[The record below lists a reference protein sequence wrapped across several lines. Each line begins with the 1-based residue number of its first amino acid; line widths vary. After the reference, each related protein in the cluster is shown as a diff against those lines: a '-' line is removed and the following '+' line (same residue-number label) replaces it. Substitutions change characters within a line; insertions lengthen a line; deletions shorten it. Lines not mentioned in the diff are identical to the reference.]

1 MRLRV
6 GIDVGGTFTDV
17 TAFDEAQG
25 ELVAV
30 RKYVSNPADPA
41 ALMET
46 ITQDL
51 ARDFGA
57 DSVSLILHG
66 STAALNTMLEGK
78 GVRVALLTTRGFR
91 DVYEIG
97 RQWRG
102 EEVFNIFA
110 PAPKMLLTRDRIFE
124 IRERLG
130 FQGEVIEPLHADDVA
145 DAVRKLKADG
155 VEAVAVCFL
164 FAYANPAHERAA
176 AEIISAIAP
185 ELYVSLSHEVN
196 PEWREYERT
205 ASTVANAYIG
215 PPVSRYLRTLE
226 DLSLRRFP
234 RSRALMMKSDGGA
247 ASARML
253 ANVPIQTVMSGP
265 VAGVIGGRHLGDVKG
280 IDNLITFDTGG
291 TSSDMAVLPGPPLFK
306 SEVTV
311 ARHPLRTH
319 TVDIET
325 IGAGGGSIAS
335 VQLGH
340 VLKVGPQSAGA
351 NPGPACYGRGGTEPT
366 LTDALVLLG
375 HLNPTAL
382 LEGAMPIA
390 SGQAHD
396 AVATHVAEPLGIS
409 PIEAAWGILRV
420 LATNVMVAMRTI
432 TVERGYDPR
441 EFTLVPFGGMGPT
454 IAGMIAAEL
463 GIGRILIPRDPGTFS
478 AHGMLV
484 TDVHQE
490 RSLTRITPVDG
501 TAPAELDAIFADME
515 AAALHDLMQEQFPRE
530 RLQTRRH
537 AGMRYRGQSYE
548 VAVPVPRLR
557 SAEDLADLV
566 RRFHDAHRRRYGHM
580 AQAEAVE
587 IVNFQVTGVGVI
599 PKPAMK
605 AFETTSAQAKPNGT
619 RQAYFNAG
627 DARGVPVYRRSTLQP
642 GMRIEGPA
650 IIEEKTST
658 TVLYPSQRAEVD
670 VYLNVEVELPDISV
684 PSRPSAR

>member
-17 TAFDEAQG
+17 TAFDEERG

-30 RKYVSNPADPA
+30 RKYLSDPA
-41 ALMET
+41 QPAAVMATVLE
-46 ITQDL
+46 DL

-57 DSVSLILHG
+57 NSVALMLHG
-66 STAALNTMLEGK
+66 STAALNTLLEGK
-78 GVRVALLTTRGFR
+78 GVRVGLLTTRGFR

-102 EEVFNIFA
+102 EDVFNLFA
-110 PAPKMLLTRDRIFE
+110 PAPRMLLTRDRIWE
-124 IRERLG
+124 VGERLG
-130 FQGEVIEPLHADDVA
+130 CQGEVIEPLNAEDVA
-145 DAVRKLKADG
+145 HAVRKLVAAG

-164 FAYANPAHERAA
+164 FAYANPAHEQAV
-176 AEIISAIAP
+176 AEIIRTIAP
-185 ELYVSLSHEVN
+185 GLYVSLSHAVN

-215 PPVSRYLRTLE
+215 PPVSHYLHALE
-226 DLSLRRFP
+226 ELALRRFP
-234 RSRALMMKSDGGA
+234 QSRTLMMKSDGGA
-247 ASARML
+247 ASAAML
-253 ANVPIQTVMSGP
+253 AGTPIQTVMSGP

-306 SEVTV
+306 SEVRV

-325 IGAGGGSIAS
+325 IGAGGGSIAA
-335 VQLGH
+335 VQLGG

-351 NPGPACYGRGGTEPT
+351 DPGPACYDRGGSEPT
-366 LTDALVLLG
+366 LTDALVVLG

-382 LEGAMPIA
+382 LDGAMPIA
-390 SGQAHD
+390 SAKARE
-396 AVATHVAEPLGIS
+396 AVVARVAEPLGLS
-409 PIEAAWGILRV
+409 ATEAAWGILRV

-454 IAGMIAAEL
+454 IAGLVAAEL

-484 TDVHQE
+484 TDVRQE
-490 RSLTRITPVDG
+490 RSLTRITPLDE
-501 TAPAELDAIFADME
+501 AAAAELDAIFARME
-515 AAALHDLMQEQFPRE
+515 AAAIEDLMQEQFPRE
-530 RLQTRRH
+530 RLETHRR

-548 VAVPVPRLR
+548 VTAPVPHLR
-557 SAEDLADLV
+557 GPMDVADLMQ
-566 RRFHDAHRRRYGHM
+566 RFHDAHRRRYGHM

-587 IVNFQVTGVGVI
+587 IVNFQVTAVGLI

-605 AFETTSAQAKPNGT
+605 TFAPPSAGPAQASPQAI
-619 RQAYFNAG
+619 RQAYFNG
-627 DARGVPVYRRSTLQP
+627 SDACDTPVWRRGALPP
-642 GMRIEGPA
+642 GARIEGPA

-658 TVLYPSQRAEVD
+658 TVLYPAQCATID
-670 VYLNVEVELPDISV
+670 PYLNIEIEVQS
-684 PSRPSAR
+684 

>member
-17 TAFDEAQG
+17 TAFDEDQG

-30 RKYVSNPADPA
+30 RKYVSDPA
-41 ALMET
+41 APAAVMET
-46 ITQDL
+46 ITRDL

-57 DSVSLILHG
+57 DLVSLILHG

-78 GVRVALLTTRGFR
+78 GVRVGLLTTRGFR

-110 PAPKMLLTRDRIFE
+110 PAPRMLLTRDCIFE
-124 IRERLG
+124 IGERLDAR
-130 FQGEVIEPLHADDVA
+130 GEVIEPLSRDDVA
-145 DAVRKLKADG
+145 DAVGKLVADG
-155 VEAVAVCFL
+155 IEAVAVCFL
-164 FAYANPAHERAA
+164 FAYANPAHEQAA
-176 AEIISAIAP
+176 AEIIRNGAP
-185 ELYVSLSHEVN
+185 GLYVSLSHEVN

-215 PPVSRYLRTLE
+215 PPVSRYLGTLE
-226 DLSLRRFP
+226 ELSLRRFP
-234 RSRALMMKSDGGA
+234 QSRALMMKSDGGA

-253 ANVPIQTVMSGP
+253 AQVPIQTVMSGP

-351 NPGPACYGRGGTEPT
+351 DPGPACYGRGGSEPT
-366 LTDALVLLG
+366 LTDALVVLG
-375 HLNPTAL
+375 HLNPAAL

-390 SGQAHD
+390 SAKAHA
-396 AVATHVAEPLGIS
+396 AVATRVAEPLGIS

-420 LATNVMVAMRTI
+420 LATNVMTAMRTI

-441 EFTLVPFGGMGPT
+441 EFTLVAFGGMGPT
-454 IAGMIAAEL
+454 IAGLIAAEL
-463 GIGRILIPRDPGTFS
+463 GIGRILIPRDPGAFS
-478 AHGMLV
+478 AYGMLV
-484 TDVHQE
+484 TDVQQE
-490 RSLTRITPVDG
+490 RSLTRITPIDG
-501 TAPAELDAIFADME
+501 ATAGDLDAIFAGME
-515 AAALHDLMQEQFPRE
+515 ADALADLMQEQFPRE

-548 VAVPVPRLR
+548 VAVPVPGLR

-566 RRFHDAHRRRYGHM
+566 RRFHDAHQRRYGHM

-587 IVNFQVTGVGVI
+587 IVNFQVTGVGLI

-605 AFETTSAQAKPNGT
+605 AFATTSAPARPSET
-619 RQAYFNAG
+619 RQAYFNTG
-627 DARGVPVYRRSTLQP
+627 DAHDVPVFRRGTLQP

-658 TVLYPSQRAEVD
+658 TVLYPGQRAQVD
-670 VYLNVEVELPDISV
+670 GYLNIEVAL
-684 PSRPSAR
+684 AM

>member
-17 TAFDEAQG
+17 TAFDEEQG

-30 RKYVSNPADPA
+30 RKYLSNPAAPA
-41 ALMET
+41 AVMDE

-66 STAALNTMLEGK
+66 STAALNTLLEGK
-78 GVRVALLTTRGFR
+78 GVRVGLLTTRGFR

-130 FQGEVIEPLHADDVA
+130 AQGEVIEPLNREDVA
-145 DAVRKLKADG
+145 NAVRALVADG
-155 VEAVAVCFL
+155 AEAVAVCLL
-164 FAYANPAHERAA
+164 FAYANPAHEQAA
-176 AEIISAIAP
+176 AEIIRSIAP
-185 ELYVSLSHEVN
+185 DLYVSLSHEVN

-215 PPVSRYLRTLE
+215 PPVARYLRTLE
-226 DLSLRRFP
+226 ELSLRQFP

-253 ANVPIQTVMSGP
+253 ASVPIQTVMSGP
-265 VAGVIGGRHLGDVKG
+265 VAGVIGSRHLGDVKG
-280 IDNLITFDTGG
+280 IANLITFDTGG
-291 TSSDMAVLPGPPLFK
+291 TSSDMAVLPGAPLFK
-306 SEVTV
+306 SEVAV

-335 VQLGH
+335 VQLGG

-351 NPGPACYGRGGTEPT
+351 DPGPACYGHGGRDPT

-375 HLNPTAL
+375 HLNPAAL
-382 LEGAMPIA
+382 LDGAMPIDRA
-390 SGQAHD
+390 KAHE
-396 AVATHVAEPLGIS
+396 AIATHIAEPLGIT
-409 PIEAAWGILRV
+409 PVEAAWGILRV

-454 IAGMIAAEL
+454 IGGLVAAEL
-463 GIGRILIPRDPGTFS
+463 GIGRILVPSDPGTFS

-484 TDVHQE
+484 TDVQQA

-501 TAPAELDAIFADME
+501 TTAAQLDAIFAGME
-515 AAALHDLMQEQFPRE
+515 AAALQELLQEQFPRE
-530 RLQTRRH
+530 RLETRRH

-548 VAVPVPRLR
+548 VTVPVPQLR
-557 SAEDLADLV
+557 DAADIADLV
-566 RRFHDAHRRRYGHM
+566 RRFHDAHQRRYGHM
-580 AQAEAVE
+580 AEAEAVE
-587 IVNFQVTGVGVI
+587 IVNFQVAAVGLI
-599 PKPAMK
+599 PKPAMLRCDK
-605 AFETTSAQAKPNGT
+605 TDAQAKPHTT
-619 RQAYFNAG
+619 RQAHFSAG
-627 DARGVPVYRRSTLQP
+627 DAHEVPVFHRSALQP
-642 GMRIEGPA
+642 GLGIEGPA
-650 IIEEKTST
+650 IVEEKTST
-658 TVLYPSQRAEVD
+658 TVLYPGQVGTIDE
-670 VYLNVEVELPDISV
+670 YLNIVVELPERNATA
-684 PSRPSAR
+684 RPSPR

>member
-17 TAFDEAQG
+17 TAFDEDKG

-30 RKYVSNPADPA
+30 RKYTSDPA
-41 ALMET
+41 APAAVMEE
-46 ITQDL
+46 ITRDL

-57 DSVSLILHG
+57 DSVALILHG
-66 STAALNTMLEGK
+66 STSALNTMLEGK
-78 GVRVALLTTRGFR
+78 GVRVGLMTTRGFR

-110 PAPKMLLTRDRIFE
+110 PAPKMLLTRDRICE
-124 IRERLG
+124 VRERLG
-130 FQGEVIEPLHADDVA
+130 SQGEVIEPLNADDVTQ
-145 DAVRKLKADG
+145 AVRKLVADG
-155 VEAVAVCFL
+155 VEAIAVCFL
-164 FAYANPAHERAA
+164 FAYANPAHEQAA
-176 AEIISAIAP
+176 AEIIHSIAP
-185 ELYVSLSHEVN
+185 GLYVSLSHEVN

-226 DLSLRRFP
+226 ELSLRQFP
-234 RSRALMMKSDGGA
+234 KSRALMMKSDGGA

-253 ANVPIQTVMSGP
+253 TRTPIQTVMSGP

-280 IDNLITFDTGG
+280 ITNLITFDTGG
-291 TSSDMAVLPGPPLFK
+291 TSSDMAVLPGAPLFK

-335 VQLGH
+335 VQLGS

-351 NPGPACYGRGGTEPT
+351 DPGPACYGRGGGEPT

-375 HLNPTAL
+375 HLNPSAL
-382 LEGAMPIA
+382 LDGAMPIDSA
-390 SGQAHD
+390 KARD
-396 AVATHVAEPLGIS
+396 AVVMRVAEPLHIA

-420 LATNVMVAMRTI
+420 LATSVMAAMRTI
-432 TVERGYDPR
+432 TVERGYDPL

-454 IAGMIAAEL
+454 IAGLVAAEL
-463 GIGRILIPRDPGTFS
+463 GIGRILVPRDPGTFS

-490 RSLTRITPVDG
+490 RSLTKITPLDAT
-501 TAPAELDAIFADME
+501 TAAELDAIFTEME
-515 AAALHDLMQEQFPRE
+515 AQALDELLREQFPRE
-530 RLQTRRH
+530 RLITRRH

-548 VAVPVPRLR
+548 VAVPVPSLR
-557 SAEDLADLV
+557 GAEDLADLA
-566 RRFHDAHRRRYGHM
+566 RRFHDAHQRRYGHM
-580 AQAEAVE
+580 AQAEAIE
-587 IVNFQVTGVGVI
+587 IVNFQVTAVGLI
-599 PKPAMK
+599 PKPEMKSFDKTDAPPIPRAM
-605 AFETTSAQAKPNGT
+605 
-619 RQAYFNAG
+619 RQAYFNATETR
-627 DARGVPVYRRSTLQP
+627 DVPIFARNGLRP
-642 GMRIEGPA
+642 GMRIAGPA

-658 TVLYPSQRAEVD
+658 TVIYPGQHAQVD
-670 VYLNVEVELPDISV
+670 SYLNIEVQLP
-684 PSRPSAR
+684 

>member
-1 MRLRV
+1 
-6 GIDVGGTFTDV
+6 
-17 TAFDEAQG
+17 
-25 ELVAV
+25 
-30 RKYVSNPADPA
+30 
-41 ALMET
+41 
-46 ITQDL
+46 
-51 ARDFGA
+51 
-57 DSVSLILHG
+57 
-66 STAALNTMLEGK
+66 
-78 GVRVALLTTRGFR
+78 
-91 DVYEIG
+91 
-97 RQWRG
+97 
-102 EEVFNIFA
+102 
-110 PAPKMLLTRDRIFE
+110 MLLTRDRIFE

-130 FQGEVIEPLHADDVA
+130 AQGEVIEPLAKEDVA
-145 DAVRKLKADG
+145 GAVRKLVADS

-164 FAYANPAHERAA
+164 FAYANPAHEQAA
-176 AEIISAIAP
+176 AEIIRAIAP
-185 ELYVSLSHEVN
+185 DLYVSLSHEVN

-226 DLSLRRFP
+226 ELSLRQFP

-247 ASARML
+247 ASAGML
-253 ANVPIQTVMSGP
+253 ARTPIQTVMSGP

-280 IDNLITFDTGG
+280 IANLITFDTGG
-291 TSSDMAVLPGPPLFK
+291 TSSDMAVLPGVPLFK

-311 ARHPLRTH
+311 ARHPVRTH

-335 VQLGH
+335 VQHGG

-351 NPGPACYGRGGTEPT
+351 DPGPACYGRGGEEPT

-375 HLNPTAL
+375 HLNPAAL
-382 LEGAMPIA
+382 LDGAMPIESERA
-390 SGQAHD
+390 RE
-396 AVATHVAEPLGIS
+396 AVVTRVAQPLGIA

-454 IAGMIAAEL
+454 IAGLIAAEL

-478 AHGMLV
+478 AYGMLV

-501 TAPAELDAIFADME
+501 TTAGDLDAIFAEME
-515 AAALHDLMQEQFPRE
+515 AEALEALMREQFPRE

-548 VAVPVPRLR
+548 VAVPVPSLR
-557 SAEDLADLV
+557 GPDDVADLTQ
-566 RRFHDAHRRRYGHM
+566 RFHDAHQRRYGHM

-587 IVNFQVTGVGVI
+587 IVNFQVTAVGLI

-605 AFETTSAQAKPNGT
+605 SFARTTAFAQPHAT
-619 RQAYFNAG
+619 RRAWFDAENAHE
-627 DARGVPVYRRSTLQP
+627 VPVFLRSALQP

-650 IIEEKTST
+650 IIEEQTST
-658 TVLYPSQRAEVD
+658 TVLYPGQQAEVD
-670 VYLNVEVELPDISV
+670 EYLNVECTVWV
-684 PSRPSAR
+684 V